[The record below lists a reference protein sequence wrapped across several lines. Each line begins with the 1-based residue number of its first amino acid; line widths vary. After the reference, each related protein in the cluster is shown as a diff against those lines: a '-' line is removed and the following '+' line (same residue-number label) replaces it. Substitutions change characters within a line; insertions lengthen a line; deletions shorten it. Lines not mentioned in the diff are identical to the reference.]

1 MVNALIYLD
10 NAATSY
16 PKPECVYEAVLRCMR
31 EYGANPGRS
40 GHRMAIEAGQTIYRC
55 RKSLAELFNIPD
67 PIDIVFTYNAT
78 DAINLAIKGFIHS
91 GDHIISTSME
101 HNAVARPLAA
111 LSAQGVAVSFVPCSG
126 DGTLNAPDIE
136 RYIRHNTRLIAMTH
150 ASNVTGTIMPINEV
164 GEIAHKHG
172 ITFLVDAAQTAGT
185 CDIDVCR
192 MNIDMLAF
200 PGHKGLLGPQGTG
213 GLYIKKGVEL
223 QPLKQ
228 GGTGSNSESL
238 IQPEF
243 MPDKFESGTLNTP
256 GIAGL
261 AASVEYI
268 LDKGVDAIHR
278 HETDLIKH
286 MLQELRFL
294 DGISI
299 YGPSDSEGRVGIIS
313 LNIEGVTD
321 GELSNLLDR
330 DYGIATR
337 AGLHCAPLAHK
348 TIGTIDKGA
357 VRFSVSYFNTRD
369 DIDAAVSA
377 LKEIIYMKD

>member
-1 MVNALIYLD
+1 MVNTLIYLD

-16 PKPECVYEAVLRCMR
+16 PKPECVYEAVLKCMK

-40 GHRMAIEAGQTIYRC
+40 GHRMAIEAGKTVYRC
-55 RKSLAELFNIPD
+55 RELLSELFNIPN
-67 PIDIVFTYNAT
+67 PMDIVFTYNAT
-78 DAINLAIKGFIHS
+78 DAINLAIKGFVRN
-91 GDHIISTSME
+91 GDHIITTSME
-101 HNAVARPLAA
+101 HNAVARPLTA
-111 LSAQGVAVSFVPCSG
+111 LQRQGVDVSFVPCGS
-126 DGTLNAPDIE
+126 DGTLNAADIE
-136 RYIRHNTRLIAMTH
+136 CYIRSNTRLIAMTH
-150 ASNVTGTIMPINEV
+150 ASNVTGTILPINEV
-164 GEIAHKHG
+164 GEIAHEHG

-185 CDIDVCR
+185 CDIDVAE

-238 IQPEF
+238 IQPDL

-261 AASVEYI
+261 AAGVEYI
-268 LDKGVDAIHR
+268 LGKGVDAIHA
-278 HETDLIKH
+278 HEIGLIKQ
-286 MLQELRFL
+286 MLEELSSL
-294 DGISI
+294 NGVSI
-299 YGPSDSEGRVGIIS
+299 YGHSDAEGRVGIIS
-313 LNIEGVTD
+313 LNIEGITD
-321 GELSNLLDR
+321 GELSNILDQGY
-330 DYGIATR
+330 DIATR
-337 AGLHCAPLAHK
+337 AGLHCAPLAHT

-357 VRFSVSYFNTRD
+357 VRFSVSCFNTRD

-377 LKEIIYMKD
+377 LKDIIHIKA

>member
-1 MVNALIYLD
+1 MIYLD

-16 PKPECVYEAVLRCMR
+16 PKPEYVYEAVLKCMK

-40 GHRMAIEAGQTIYRC
+40 GHRMAIEAGKKVYRC
-55 RKSLAELFNIPD
+55 RELLAELFNIPD
-67 PIDIVFTYNAT
+67 PMDIVFTYNAT
-78 DAINLAIKGFIHS
+78 DAINLAVKGFIRS
-91 GDHIISTSME
+91 GDHIITTSME
-101 HNAVARPLAA
+101 HNAVARPLTT
-111 LSAQGVAVSFVPCSG
+111 LKTQGVDVSFVPCGS
-126 DGTLNAPDIE
+126 DGTLNAEDIE
-136 RYIRHNTRLIAMTH
+136 GYIRPNTRLIAMTH
-150 ASNVTGTIMPINEV
+150 ASNVTGTILPINEV
-164 GEIAHKHG
+164 GEVAHEHG

-185 CDIDVCR
+185 CDIDAAE

-238 IQPEF
+238 IQPDL

-261 AASVEYI
+261 AAGVEYI
-268 LDKGVDAIHR
+268 LDKGVNAIHA
-278 HETDLIKH
+278 HEIGLIKQ
-286 MLQELRFL
+286 MLEELRSL
-294 DGISI
+294 NGVSI
-299 YGPSDSEGRVGIIS
+299 YGPSDAKGRVGIIS
-313 LNIEGVTD
+313 LNIDGITD
-321 GELSNLLDR
+321 GELSNVLDQSY
-330 DYGIATR
+330 DIATR
-337 AGLHCAPLAHK
+337 AGLHCAPLAHT

-377 LKEIIYMKD
+377 LKDIVHIKA